1 MKKTSLR
8 FKNVSLRYSHHQ
20 WLFQE
25 PPKTC
30 KGNDQ
35 YSVLVLCSIFHVL
48 FHKNVNS
55 WKSAAPFPNGL
66 ADKLHPQ
73 FQTVINIF
81 WKMVQLNCNTLCCC
95 INIFLIFLQTK
106 KRIPVRSLFD
116 IFWFHSCPA
125 IAQMLSTE
133 LYYRRFFPYYTYN
146 ILAGLDSEGNV
157 FVLGFPL

>member
-30 KGNDQ
+30 K
-35 YSVLVLCSIFHVL
+35 VLVLCSIFHVL

-55 WKSAAPFPNGL
+55 RKSAAPFPNGL

-73 FQTVINIF
+73 FQTIIIIIF
-81 WKMVQLNCNTLCCC
+81 WEMVQLNCNTLCYC
-95 INIFLIFLQTK
+95 INIFLIFLQIK
-106 KRIPVRSLFD
+106 KRIPVRSVFD

-157 FVLGFPL
+157 FVLGFLL